1 MQAILRA
8 LFFTFLLGFMVVG
21 GVAVS
26 VLAEETSTPNA
37 ASAPAPEQAQETP
50 AGKFIQDLGNQAI
63 TIIANTNLT
72 QQQRS
77 SKYRTLLQ
85 EAFDLKTIG
94 HFVIGRTWDTISSD
108 QQQEYMRLF
117 EGLVLKTYGDRLS
130 FYSGESF
137 RVKNARQEN
146 DRDTVVNSEV
156 LHPGGAAPTSIDWR
170 VRQTDGKPL
179 IVDVVIEGVSQTV
192 TQRQEYSSIIQRDGG
207 KIDGLLTLMRQRLQD
222 NSSSNG

>member
-1 MQAILRA
+1 MQATLRI
-8 LFFTFLLGFMVVG
+8 LFFAFILGFMVVG

-26 VLAEETSTPNA
+26 VLAEETSTPNS
-37 ASAPAPEQAQETP
+37 ASTPEQAQQTP

-63 TIIANTNLT
+63 TVIANKNLT

-77 SKYRTLLQ
+77 SKYRDLLH
-85 EAFDLKTIG
+85 EAFDLKTMG
-94 HFVIGRTWDTISSD
+94 HFVIGRTWDTITSD

-137 RVKNARQEN
+137 RVKSARQEN
-146 DRDTVVNSEV
+146 DKDTVVSSEV
-156 LHPGGAAPTSIDWR
+156 QHPGGAAPTSIDWR
-170 VRQTDGKPL
+170 VRQEDGKPL
-179 IVDVVIEGVSQTV
+179 IVDVVIEGVSQSV

-207 KIDGLLTLMRQRLQD
+207 KIDNLLTLMRQRLQD